1 MKLHIETEG
10 TGPDLVL
17 IHGWGLHGGIWGEL
31 PAQLARDFRVTTVDL
46 PGHGRSPLPNQAITL
61 ATMTDT
67 IVERTGKPAI
77 WIGWSLG
84 GLVALDAA
92 WRHAASLAKLVLIGA
107 TPKFVQ
113 GRGWTSAMAP
123 EVFAE
128 FGASLA
134 RDYRA
139 TLLRFLSL
147 QAGNDDEGRALI
159 KRMRGEMFEHGEP
172 NPAALAAG
180 LDILERTDL
189 RDALPAIRTP
199 TLVLHGSHDRLA
211 PPAAGEALAAGIPGA
226 RHVLIDGAGHAPF
239 LSRPAVCLDV
249 LRSFLA

>member
-1 MKLHIETEG
+1 MKLFVETQG
-10 TGPDLVL
+10 AGPDLVL

-31 PAQLARDFRVTTVDL
+31 PSLLARDFRVSTVDL
-46 PGHGRSPLPNQAITL
+46 PGHGRSPLPDGEITL
-61 ATMTDT
+61 RSMTDS
-67 IVERTGKPAI
+67 IVGQTGKPAV

-92 WRHAASLAKLVLIGA
+92 RRHAASVAKLVLIGA
-107 TPKFVQ
+107 TPRFVQ
-113 GRGWTSAMAP
+113 APDWPSAMARA
-123 EVFAE
+123 VFAE

-147 QAGNDDEGRALI
+147 QVGNDDEGRALI
-159 KRMRGEMFEHGEP
+159 RRMRGEVFAHGEP
-172 NPAALAAG
+172 STAALAAG

-189 RDALPAIRTP
+189 RDSLSAIRVP
-199 TLVLHGSHDRLA
+199 TLVVHGSRDRLA
-211 PPAAGEALAAGIPGA
+211 PPAAGEALAAGISGA

-239 LSRPAVCLDV
+239 LSRPTVCLDAF
-249 LRSFLA
+249 RSFLA

>member
-1 MKLHIETEG
+1 MKLHIETQG
-10 TGPDLVL
+10 AGPDLVL

-31 PAQLARDFRVTTVDL
+31 PSLLARDFCVSTVDL
-46 PGHGRSPLPNQAITL
+46 PGHGRSPLREETVTL
-61 ATMTDT
+61 RSMTDS
-67 IVERTGKPAI
+67 IVEQIGKPAA

-92 WRHAASLAKLVLIGA
+92 RRHAALLTKLVLIGA

-113 GRGWTSAMAP
+113 APGWPSAMAR

-147 QAGNDDEGRALI
+147 QVGNDDEGRALI
-159 KRMRGEMFEHGEP
+159 RRLRGEMFVHGEP
-172 NPAALAAG
+172 SPAALAAG
-180 LDILERTDL
+180 LAILEHTDL
-189 RDALPAIRTP
+189 RDSLPAIHLP
-199 TLVLHGSHDRLA
+199 TLVVHGSRDRLA
-211 PPAAGEALAAGIPGA
+211 PSGAGEALAAGIHGA

-239 LSRPAVCLDV
+239 LSRPAACLDV

>member
-1 MKLHIETEG
+1 MKLFVETQG
-10 TGPDLVL
+10 TGADLVL
-17 IHGWGLHGGIWGEL
+17 VHGWGLHGGIWGEL
-31 PAQLARDFRVTTVDL
+31 PAQLARDFRVSTVDL
-46 PGHGRSPLPNQAITL
+46 PGHGRSPPPEQAIRL
-61 ATMTDT
+61 SSITDM
-67 IVERTGKPAI
+67 IVERIGNSAI

-92 WRHAASLAKLVLIGA
+92 RRHAESVAKLVLIGT

-113 GRGWTSAMAP
+113 TPGWPSAMARK
-123 EVFAE
+123 VFAD

-134 RDYRA
+134 SDYRA

-147 QAGNDDEGRALI
+147 QVGNDDEGRALI
-159 KRMRGEMFEHGEP
+159 KRMRAELFVHGEP

-180 LDILERTDL
+180 LDILEHTDL
-189 RDALPAIRTP
+189 RDSLSAIRTP
-199 TLVLHGSHDRLA
+199 TLVVHGSHDRLA

-226 RHVLIDGAGHAPF
+226 RHARIDGAGHAPF